1 MLKGDHWNESHG
13 HAGHGR
19 QSKTYQAWNS
29 MLSRCTNPN
38 CKDWERYGGRGIEVC
53 WRWRMDFVLF
63 LSDMGEAP
71 PGTSIDRIRVN
82 GNYEPDNCRWAT
94 DIVQQRNRRN
104 NRRITA
110 NGKTQCVAEWAREL
124 GTSRQTLRHRLRC
137 GMSESET
144 INKPIGKYVKT
155 R

>member
-1 MLKGDHWNESHG
+1 
-13 HAGHGR
+13 
-19 QSKTYQAWNS
+19 
-29 MLSRCTNPN
+29 
-38 CKDWERYGGRGIEVC
+38 
-53 WRWRMDFVLF
+53 MDFVLF